1 MTKDYCVL
9 MSVYS
14 KENAEFLRLALM
26 SMLTQTVP
34 PRQLVLVADGGLTPA
49 LDEVIKD
56 ICGIYPDTMEV
67 VRLPENRGLANAL
80 NMGLAHCRYE
90 LIARMDSD
98 DVSLPMRLETQYQ
111 YMESN
116 PNVIMCGSRV
126 SFLGNQK
133 GISDAIRHKEREN
146 TDDYRV
152 RLLLAHP
159 GPHHPTFFMRHE
171 MLKMHGITYDETLRC
186 AQDYGLCTELS
197 RYGDIVVLDD
207 ALVCYRTHDGQISSA
222 HRDKQIR
229 CDKMV
234 KKKLLK
240 ELLGDVS
247 DEEVDFHYHYF
258 SGNYPEAKITPDLA
272 RWSKRLLTANS
283 QLKIY
288 DQKKLRQHIERIER
302 WLLMNTFTAKMSLPE
317 KMLLALH
324 YVSPVSALKLLIE
337 IRAQGH

>member
-1 MTKDYCVL
+1 MDYTAKISVV
-9 MSVYS
+9 MSTYNTPIPIL
-14 KENAEFLRLALM
+14 KEAVESILHQTLGEFEFIIIDDGSTDDSPEYLA
-26 SMLTQTVP
+26 
-34 PRQLVLVADGGLTPA
+34 GLT
-49 LDEVIKD
+49 
-56 ICGIYPDTMEV
+56 DTRI
-67 VRLPENRGLANAL
+67 RLIRNSENIGLTKSL
-80 NMGLAHCRYE
+80 NIGLKAAKGKY
-90 LIARMDSD
+90 IARMDSD

-111 YMESN
+111 YMESH

-159 GPHHPTFFMRHE
+159 GPHHPTFFIRHE